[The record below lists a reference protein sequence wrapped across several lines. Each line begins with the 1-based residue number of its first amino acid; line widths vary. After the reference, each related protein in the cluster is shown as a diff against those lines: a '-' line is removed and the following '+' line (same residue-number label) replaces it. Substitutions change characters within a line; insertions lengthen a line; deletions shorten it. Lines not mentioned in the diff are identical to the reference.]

1 MDNINPKSLQKPNK
15 LSRYY
20 LAYGDNLNP
29 EQMNKR
35 CPNAKRVDDAM
46 LKGYRLAFKGEK
58 DNAYLTIEPDEKRY
72 VAAGVY
78 RLTPSDEASLDRY
91 EDYPNTYIKKS
102 FTIYLKGR
110 PVYAFAYV
118 MAEGREYN
126 NPSNEYLKKVKEGY
140 ESFGFDQLLIR
151 FALDR
156 YEKEYICWVTCIVD
170 GQLMS
175 IPKKLEMGDKM
186 RVSRFVNEGRH

>member
-15 LSRYY
+15 SPRYY

-29 EQMNKR
+29 EQMSQR
-35 CPNAKRVDDAM
+35 CPNAKRVDFAM

-58 DNAYLTIEPDEKRY
+58 DNANLTIEPDEKRY

-78 RLTPSDEASLDRY
+78 KLNPSDEASLDRY

-102 FTIYLKGR
+102 FTIYLRGR
-110 PVYAFAYV
+110 PVDAFAYV

-126 NPSNEYLKKVKEGY
+126 NPSNEYLKKVREGY
-140 ESFGFDQLLIR
+140 ESFGFDQMLIR

-156 YEKEYICWVTCIVD
+156 YEKEYICWVTRIVD

-175 IPKKLEMGDKM
+175 FPKKVEMGDKM
-186 RVSRFVNEGRH
+186 RVSRFVKEDRD